1 MSLFSFFSDITQM
14 KLSYKLLHTYIQS
27 LQWSYILILACRK
40 VFHHIYKKGPGLHL
54 RTRPFVQKLYLAAVF
69 SLSPQKKACLNFYP
83 WVKILGKIADILLSW
98 KFWSK
103 SFVFK
108 QNGCKIFFEII
119 PGVKSTAWFCGI
131 AYCIFNYIH
140 FIPFQHAI
148 YHIW

>member
-1 MSLFSFFSDITQM
+1 MSLFSFFSDFTQM

-40 VFHHIYKKGPGLHL
+40 VFHHIYKKGPGLHP

-69 SLSPQKKACLNFYP
+69 SLKKSLFEFLPVSQNPGQNCRHLT
-83 WVKILGKIADILLSW
+83 SW

-119 PGVKSTAWFCGI
+119 PGVKSTAWFCGN

-140 FIPFQHAI
+140 SIPFQHAI